1 MPRARTIVAGRD
13 TRQRI
18 LDAARELFYEK
29 GFAASGLAEIL
40 QRAEANSGSF
50 YYFFESKEALL
61 AAVLDEYVEGLR
73 PVLLDPIYARVR
85 DPLDR
90 IFALLEKY
98 RSLVLATGFGYA
110 CPIGRIAFEVEPE
123 MERIHARVA
132 ANFAGWSAAVQENL
146 EAARD
151 RFPPKCDLRRLSV
164 FVLTVMEGAVMQSRS
179 FKSITPFDDS
189 VAALRE
195 YFDALQRQPS
205 SRSSRV
211 KQSPSPRA
219 DKYRRAPGTSR
230 RGGSS
235 C

>member
-18 LDAARELFYEK
+18 LAAARDLFYEK
-29 GFAASGLAEIL
+29 GYTATGLAEIL

-61 AAVLDEYVEGLR
+61 GVVLDEYVDALR

-85 DPLDR
+85 DPIDR

-132 ANFAGWSAAVQENL
+132 ANFAGWSAAIHENL

-151 RFPPKCDLRRLSV
+151 RFPRGCDLRRLSV
-164 FVLTVMEGAVMQSRS
+164 FVLTVMEGAVMQARS
-179 FKSITPFDDS
+179 FKSVTPFDDS

-195 YFDALQRQPS
+195 YFEVLERQPRS
-205 SRSSRV
+205 RRSRVRSST
-211 KQSPSPRA
+211 
-219 DKYRRAPGTSR
+219 RR
-230 RGGSS
+230 
-235 C
+235 

>member
-18 LDAARELFYEK
+18 LDAARDLFYEK
-29 GFAASGLAEIL
+29 GYTATGLAEIL
-40 QRAEANSGSF
+40 QRAAANSGSF

-61 AAVLDEYVEGLR
+61 GAVLDEYVDALR

-85 DPLDR
+85 DPIDR

-132 ANFAGWSAAVQENL
+132 ANFAGWSAAIHENL

-151 RFPPKCDLRRLSV
+151 RFPRECDLRRLSV
-164 FVLTVMEGAVMQSRS
+164 FVLTVMEGAVMQARS
-179 FKSITPFDDS
+179 FKSVTPFDDS
-189 VAALRE
+189 VAALHE
-195 YFDALQRQPS
+195 YFEVLQRQPRS
-205 SRSSRV
+205 RRSRVRSSN
-211 KQSPSPRA
+211 
-219 DKYRRAPGTSR
+219 RR
-230 RGGSS
+230 
-235 C
+235 

>member
-1 MPRARTIVAGRD
+1 MPRGRTIVAGRD

-18 LDAARELFYEK
+18 LDAARDLFYEK
-29 GFAASGLAEIL
+29 GYAATGLAEIL

-61 AAVLDEYVEGLR
+61 GAVLDEYVDALR

-85 DPLDR
+85 DPIDR

-98 RSLVLATGFGYA
+98 RSLVVATGFGYA

-132 ANFAGWSAAVQENL
+132 ANFAGWSAAIHENL

-151 RFPPKCDLRRLSV
+151 RFPRRCDLRRLSV
-164 FVLTVMEGAVMQSRS
+164 FVLTVMEGAVMQARS
-179 FKSITPFDDS
+179 FKSVTPFDDS

-195 YFDALQRQPS
+195 YFEVLQRQPR
-205 SRSSRV
+205 SRRSRV
-211 KQSPSPRA
+211 KSSN
-219 DKYRRAPGTSR
+219 RR
-230 RGGSS
+230 
-235 C
+235 

>member
-18 LDAARELFYEK
+18 LDAARDLFYEK
-29 GFAASGLAEIL
+29 GYAATGLAEIL

-61 AAVLDEYVEGLR
+61 AAVLDEYVGALR

-85 DPLDR
+85 DPIDR

-151 RFPPKCDLRRLSV
+151 RFPPRCDLRRLSV

-179 FKSITPFDDS
+179 FKSIAPFDDS
-189 VAALRE
+189 VATLRE
-195 YFDALQRQPS
+195 YFDALQRQP
-205 SRSSRV
+205 RSRV
-211 KQSPSPRA
+211 PRV
-219 DKYRRAPGTSR
+219 RSLSR
-230 RGGSS
+230 RQGVQEKSKS
-235 C
+235 KNS